1 VRERKGES
9 PCESGACEWCL
20 RQWLAT
26 VVTLDEVGNV
36 VESNIV
42 EHFQGFLVDH
52 NAVGVD
58 GGDVG
63 HEGVEVEL

>member
-1 VRERKGES
+1 M
-9 PCESGACEWCL
+9 

-36 VESNIV
+36 VESNV
-42 EHFQGFLVDH
+42 MEHFQGFLVDH
-52 NAVGVD
+52 NVVGVD